1 MLKKSI
7 FLSTLVLSV
16 LFLSQ
21 LSYAQEAPKASP
33 FKSTSA
39 EVNGKTVTIEYSA
52 PSKKDR
58 KIWGG
63 LVPYGK
69 VWRTGA
75 NEATTLEVSADVKVA
90 GKDLKKG
97 KYAIFTIPNQDKWT
111 VIINKNPNQWGA
123 YSYKEAENLFSFEV
137 KPKKSS
143 LQEMFSIT
151 VSPEGLVTMAW
162 DELKVEFTIQ

>member
-7 FLSTLVLSV
+7 FLSTLVVSV
-16 LFLSQ
+16 LFLSNFC
-21 LSYAQEAPKASP
+21 LAQEAPKASP

-39 EVNGKTVTIEYSA
+39 VIDGTTVTIEYSA

-63 LVPYGK
+63 LVPYDK

-123 YSYKEAENLFSFEV
+123 YSYKESENLFTFEV
-137 KPKKSS
+137 KPKKADF
-143 LQEMFSIT
+143 QEVFSIT
-151 VSPEGLVTMAW
+151 VNEEGLVTMAW
-162 DELKVEFTIQ
+162 DELKVEFAIQ